1 MIIYKKSI
9 LIALL
14 MAIYAVNNAQNLQ
27 IDSEYIASVEKE
39 RTEKN
44 IEFLEDEMSP
54 LDSVNKMNFKGLN
67 YFEVD
72 LNWKVSARLKKYSKP
87 DTIKMKTTT
96 ERLPLYLVYGK
107 ANFII
112 EGREFALTIFR
123 NVGLMNKPGYED
135 YLFIPFRDESS
146 GNESYGGGR
155 YIDAREIEG
164 DSLLIDFN
172 KAYNPYCVY
181 NKKYSCPVPPAE
193 NFLKLAVTAGEMDFK
208 H

>member
-1 MIIYKKSI
+1 MIICRKSI

-14 MAIYAVNNAQNLQ
+14 LAISAVTNAQNLQ

-44 IEFLEDEMSP
+44 REFLEDEMSP
-54 LDSVNKMNFKGLN
+54 LDSIKKKEFKGLG

-72 LNWKVSARLKKYSKP
+72 PKWRVSARLEKYSDP

-107 ANFII
+107 AYFVL
-112 EGREFALTIFR
+112 EGREFSLTIYR
-123 NVGLMNKPGYED
+123 NIGLMSKPGYED
-135 YLFIPFRDESS
+135 YLFVPFRDESS
-146 GNESYGGGR
+146 GQESYGGGR
-155 YIDAREIEG
+155 YIDAREVKG
-164 DSLLIDFN
+164 NTLLIDFN

-181 NKKYSCPVPPAE
+181 SKKYSCPVPPAE
-193 NFLKLAVTAGEMDFK
+193 NFLELAVTAGEKDYR